1 MSEDAAESLG
11 VATAGAVTWDQT
23 WDQTRKNARKGR
35 ELKQSDQSY

>member
-23 WDQTRKNARKGR
+23 RKNARKGR